1 MQNNLKKLRKAHGWT
16 LRELSTRSG
25 IAVST
30 LGNFENGCTGISV
43 PALLRLAHIFQV
55 SLDQLLFGTGGADE
69 LDLSARKPR
78 LVPVIS
84 WARAGLAR
92 DYSEL
97 SGQLD
102 EVLPSECPDENAFA
116 LILDGDSMEPE
127 FHAGD
132 RIIFSPSTEPR
143 NGDYV
148 VARFRENADPVYSL
162 GVVFK
167 KYKRV
172 GKYGEKVLLQSLNP
186 IYPDLIKPADEFL
199 FIYPAVSQMRY
210 LRR

>member
-1 MQNNLKKLRKAHGWT
+1 MRNNLKKLRKAHAWT
-16 LRELSTRSG
+16 LRELSVRSG
-25 IAVST
+25 IAIST

-43 PALLRLAHIFQV
+43 PALLKLAHLFQI
-55 SLDQLLFGTGGADE
+55 SLDQLLFGSGEDG
-69 LDLSARKPR
+69 LDLNVRKPS

-84 WARAGLAR
+84 WARAGSAR
-92 DYSEL
+92 DYSDL
-97 SGQLD
+97 SSQLD

-132 RIIFSPSTEPR
+132 RVVFSPNTEPR

-186 IYPDLIKPADEFL
+186 IYSDIIKPADEFL
-199 FIYPAVSQMRY
+199 FIYPAISQMRY
-210 LRR
+210 LRH

>member
-1 MQNNLKKLRKAHGWT
+1 MRNNLKKLRKAYGWT
-16 LRELSTRSG
+16 LRELSERSG
-25 IAVST
+25 IAIST

-43 PALLRLAHIFQV
+43 PALLKLAHLFQI
-55 SLDQLLFGTGGADE
+55 SLDQLLFGSGEDG
-69 LDLSARKPR
+69 LDLNVRKPS

-84 WARAGLAR
+84 WARAGSAR
-92 DYSEL
+92 DYSDL
-97 SGQLD
+97 SSQLD

-132 RIIFSPSTEPR
+132 RVVFSPNTEPR

-186 IYPDLIKPADEFL
+186 IYTDIIKPADEFL
-199 FIYPAVSQMRY
+199 FIYPAISQMRY
-210 LRR
+210 LRH

>member
-1 MQNNLKKLRKAHGWT
+1 MRNNLKKLRKAYGWT
-16 LRELSTRSG
+16 LRELSERSG
-25 IAVST
+25 IAIST

-43 PALLRLAHIFQV
+43 PVLLKLAHLFQV
-55 SLDQLLFGTGGADE
+55 SLDQLLFGSGEDG
-69 LDLSARKPR
+69 LDLNVRKPS

-84 WARAGLAR
+84 WARAGSAR
-92 DYSEL
+92 DYSDL
-97 SGQLD
+97 SSQLD

-132 RIIFSPSTEPR
+132 RVVFSPNTEPR

-186 IYPDLIKPADEFL
+186 IYSDIIKPADEFL

-210 LRR
+210 LRH

>member
-1 MQNNLKKLRKAHGWT
+1 MRNNLKKLRKAHGWT
-16 LRELSTRSG
+16 LRELSERSG
-25 IAVST
+25 IAIST

-43 PALLRLAHIFQV
+43 PALLKLARLFQI
-55 SLDQLLFGTGGADE
+55 SLDQLLFGSGEDG
-69 LDLSARKPR
+69 LDLNVRKPS

-84 WARAGLAR
+84 WARAGSAK

-127 FHAGD
+127 FRAGD
-132 RIIFSPSTEPR
+132 RVVFSPNTEPR

-172 GKYGEKVLLQSLNP
+172 CKYGEKVLLQSLNP

-210 LRR
+210 LRH

>member
-1 MQNNLKKLRKAHGWT
+1 MRNNLKKLRKAYGWT
-16 LRELSTRSG
+16 LRELSERSG
-25 IAVST
+25 IAIST

-43 PALLRLAHIFQV
+43 PALLKLAHLFQI
-55 SLDQLLFGTGGADE
+55 SLDQLLFGSGEDG
-69 LDLSARKPR
+69 LDLNVRKPS

-84 WARAGLAR
+84 WARAGSAR
-92 DYSEL
+92 DYSDL
-97 SGQLD
+97 SSQLD

-116 LILDGDSMEPE
+116 LILDGDSVEPE

-132 RIIFSPSTEPR
+132 RVVFSPNTEPR

-186 IYPDLIKPADEFL
+186 IYTDIIKPADEFL
-199 FIYPAVSQMRY
+199 FIYPAISQMRY
-210 LRR
+210 LRH

>member
-1 MQNNLKKLRKAHGWT
+1 MRNNLKKLRKAYGWT
-16 LRELSTRSG
+16 LRELSERSG
-25 IAVST
+25 IAIST

-43 PALLRLAHIFQV
+43 PALLKLAHLFQI
-55 SLDQLLFGTGGADE
+55 SLDQLLFGSGEDG
-69 LDLSARKPR
+69 LDLNVRKPS

-84 WARAGLAR
+84 WARAGSAR
-92 DYSEL
+92 DYSDL
-97 SGQLD
+97 SSQLD

-116 LILDGDSMEPE
+116 LILDGNSMEPE

-132 RIIFSPSTEPR
+132 RVVFSPNTEPR

-186 IYPDLIKPADEFL
+186 IYPDIIKPADEFL

-210 LRR
+210 LRH

>member
-1 MQNNLKKLRKAHGWT
+1 MRNNLKKLRKAHGWT
-16 LRELSTRSG
+16 LRELSERSG
-25 IAVST
+25 IAIST

-43 PALLRLAHIFQV
+43 PALLKLAHLFQI
-55 SLDQLLFGTGGADE
+55 SLDQLLFGSGEDG
-69 LDLSARKPR
+69 LNLNVRKPS

-84 WARAGLAR
+84 WARAGSAR
-92 DYSEL
+92 DYSDL
-97 SGQLD
+97 SSQLD

-132 RIIFSPSTEPR
+132 RVVFSPNTEPR

-186 IYPDLIKPADEFL
+186 IYSDIIKPADEFL
-199 FIYPAVSQMRY
+199 FIYPAISQMRY
-210 LRR
+210 LRH

>member
-1 MQNNLKKLRKAHGWT
+1 MRNNLKKLRKAYGWT
-16 LRELSTRSG
+16 LRELSERSG
-25 IAVST
+25 IAIST

-43 PALLRLAHIFQV
+43 PALLKLAHLFQI
-55 SLDQLLFGTGGADE
+55 SLDQLLFGSGEDG
-69 LDLSARKPR
+69 LDLNVRKPS

-84 WARAGLAR
+84 WARAGSAR
-92 DYSEL
+92 DYSDL
-97 SGQLD
+97 SSQLD

-132 RIIFSPSTEPR
+132 RVVFSPNTEPR

-186 IYPDLIKPADEFL
+186 IYSDIIKPADEFL
-199 FIYPAVSQMRY
+199 FIYPAISQMRY
-210 LRR
+210 LRH

>member
-1 MQNNLKKLRKAHGWT
+1 MRNNLKKLRKAHGWT
-16 LRELSTRSG
+16 LRELSVRSG
-25 IAVST
+25 IAIST

-43 PALLRLAHIFQV
+43 PALLKLAHLFQI
-55 SLDQLLFGTGGADE
+55 SLDQLLFGSGEDG
-69 LDLSARKPR
+69 LDLNVRKPS

-84 WARAGLAR
+84 WARAGSAR
-92 DYSEL
+92 DYSDL
-97 SGQLD
+97 SSQLD
-102 EVLPSECPDENAFA
+102 EVLPSEHPDENAFA

-132 RIIFSPSTEPR
+132 RVVFSPNTEPR

-186 IYPDLIKPADEFL
+186 IYSDIIKPADEFL
-199 FIYPAVSQMRY
+199 FIYPAISQMRY
-210 LRR
+210 LRH

>member
-1 MQNNLKKLRKAHGWT
+1 MRNNLKKLRKAYGWT
-16 LRELSTRSG
+16 LRELSERSG
-25 IAVST
+25 IAIST

-43 PALLRLAHIFQV
+43 PALLKLAHLFQI
-55 SLDQLLFGTGGADE
+55 SLDQLLFGSGEDG
-69 LDLSARKPR
+69 LDLNVRKPS

-84 WARAGLAR
+84 WARAGSAR
-92 DYSEL
+92 DYSDL
-97 SGQLD
+97 SSQLD

-132 RIIFSPSTEPR
+132 RVVFSPNTEPR

-186 IYPDLIKPADEFL
+186 IYSDIIKPADEFL

-210 LRR
+210 LRH

>member
-1 MQNNLKKLRKAHGWT
+1 MRNNLKKLRKAHGWT
-16 LRELSTRSG
+16 LRELSERSG
-25 IAVST
+25 IAIST

-43 PALLRLAHIFQV
+43 PALLKLAHLFQI
-55 SLDQLLFGTGGADE
+55 SLDQLLFGSGEDG
-69 LDLSARKPR
+69 LDLNVRKPS

-84 WARAGLAR
+84 WARAGSAR
-92 DYSEL
+92 DYSDL
-97 SGQLD
+97 SSQLD

-132 RIIFSPSTEPR
+132 RVVFSPNTEPR

-186 IYPDLIKPADEFL
+186 IYTDIIKPADEFL
-199 FIYPAVSQMRY
+199 FIYPAISQMRY
-210 LRR
+210 LRH

>member
-1 MQNNLKKLRKAHGWT
+1 MRNNLKKLRKAHGWT
-16 LRELSTRSG
+16 LRELSERSG
-25 IAVST
+25 IAIST

-43 PALLRLAHIFQV
+43 PALLKLARLFQI
-55 SLDQLLFGTGGADE
+55 SLDQLLFGSGEDG
-69 LDLSARKPR
+69 LDLNVRNPS

-84 WARAGLAR
+84 WARAGSAK

-127 FHAGD
+127 FRAGD
-132 RIIFSPSTEPR
+132 RVVFSPNTEPR

-210 LRR
+210 LRH

>member
-1 MQNNLKKLRKAHGWT
+1 MRNNLKKLRKAHSWT
-16 LRELSTRSG
+16 LRELSERSG
-25 IAVST
+25 IALST

-43 PALLRLAHIFQV
+43 PSLLKLARIFQV
-55 SLDQLLFGTGGADE
+55 SLDQLLFGSGEG
-69 LDLSARKPR
+69 LDLNVRKPS
-78 LVPVIS
+78 LLPVIS
-84 WARAGLAR
+84 WARAGSAK
-92 DYSEL
+92 DYSDL

-186 IYPDLIKPADEFL
+186 VYPDLIKPADEFL

>member
-1 MQNNLKKLRKAHGWT
+1 MRNNLKKLRKAHGWT
-16 LRELSTRSG
+16 LRELSERSG
-25 IAVST
+25 IAIST

-43 PALLRLAHIFQV
+43 PALLKLAHLFQI
-55 SLDQLLFGTGGADE
+55 SLDQLLFGSGEDG
-69 LDLSARKPR
+69 LDLNVRKPS

-84 WARAGLAR
+84 WARAGSAR
-92 DYSEL
+92 DYSDL
-97 SGQLD
+97 SSQLD

-132 RIIFSPSTEPR
+132 RVVFSPNTEPR

-186 IYPDLIKPADEFL
+186 IYSDIIKPADEFL
-199 FIYPAVSQMRY
+199 FIYPAISQMRY
-210 LRR
+210 LRH

>member
-1 MQNNLKKLRKAHGWT
+1 MRNNLKKLRKAHGWT
-16 LRELSTRSG
+16 LRELSERSG
-25 IAVST
+25 IAIST

-43 PALLRLAHIFQV
+43 PALLKLAHLFQI
-55 SLDQLLFGTGGADE
+55 SLDQLLFGSGEDG
-69 LDLSARKPR
+69 LDLNVRKPS

-84 WARAGLAR
+84 WARAGSAR
-92 DYSEL
+92 DYSDL
-97 SGQLD
+97 SSQLD

-116 LILDGDSMEPE
+116 LILDGNSMEPE

-132 RIIFSPSTEPR
+132 RVVFSPNTEPR

-186 IYPDLIKPADEFL
+186 IYSDIIKPADEFL
-199 FIYPAVSQMRY
+199 FIYPAISQMRY
-210 LRR
+210 LRH

>member
-1 MQNNLKKLRKAHGWT
+1 MRNNLKKLRKAYGWT
-16 LRELSTRSG
+16 LHELSERSG
-25 IAVST
+25 IAIST

-43 PALLRLAHIFQV
+43 PALLKLAHLFQV
-55 SLDQLLFGTGGADE
+55 SLDQLLFGSGEDG
-69 LDLSARKPR
+69 LDLNVRKPS

-84 WARAGLAR
+84 WARAGSAR
-92 DYSEL
+92 DYSDL
-97 SGQLD
+97 SSQLD
-102 EVLPSECPDENAFA
+102 EVLPSVCPDENAFA

-132 RIIFSPSTEPR
+132 RVVFSPNTEPR

-186 IYPDLIKPADEFL
+186 IYADIIKPADEFL

-210 LRR
+210 LRH

>member
-1 MQNNLKKLRKAHGWT
+1 MRNNLKKLRKAYGWT
-16 LRELSTRSG
+16 LRELSERSG
-25 IAVST
+25 IAIST

-43 PALLRLAHIFQV
+43 PALLKLAHLFQI
-55 SLDQLLFGTGGADE
+55 SLDQLLFGSGEDG
-69 LDLSARKPR
+69 LDLNVRKPS

-84 WARAGLAR
+84 WARAGSAR
-92 DYSEL
+92 DYSDL
-97 SGQLD
+97 SSQLD

-116 LILDGDSMEPE
+116 LILDGNSMEPE

-132 RIIFSPSTEPR
+132 RVVFSPNTEPR

-186 IYPDLIKPADEFL
+186 IYSDIIKPADEFL
-199 FIYPAVSQMRY
+199 FIYPAISQMRY
-210 LRR
+210 LRH

>member
-1 MQNNLKKLRKAHGWT
+1 MRNNLKKLRKAHGWT
-16 LRELSTRSG
+16 LRELSERSG
-25 IAVST
+25 IAIST

-43 PALLRLAHIFQV
+43 PALLKLAHLFQI
-55 SLDQLLFGTGGADE
+55 SLDQLLFGSGEDG
-69 LDLSARKPR
+69 LDLNVRKPS

-84 WARAGLAR
+84 WARAGSAR
-92 DYSEL
+92 DYSDL
-97 SGQLD
+97 SSQLD

-116 LILDGDSMEPE
+116 LILDGNSMEPE

-132 RIIFSPSTEPR
+132 RVVFSPNTEPR

-186 IYPDLIKPADEFL
+186 IYSDIIKPADEFL

-210 LRR
+210 LRH

>member
-1 MQNNLKKLRKAHGWT
+1 MRNNLKKLRKAHGWT
-16 LRELSTRSG
+16 LRELSERSG
-25 IAVST
+25 IAIST

-43 PALLRLAHIFQV
+43 PALLKLAHLFQI
-55 SLDQLLFGTGGADE
+55 SLDHLLFGSGEDG
-69 LDLSARKPR
+69 LDLNVRKPS

-84 WARAGLAR
+84 WARAGSAR
-92 DYSEL
+92 DYSDL
-97 SGQLD
+97 SSQLD

-132 RIIFSPSTEPR
+132 RVVFSPNTEPR

-186 IYPDLIKPADEFL
+186 IYSDIIKPADEFL

-210 LRR
+210 LRH

>member
-1 MQNNLKKLRKAHGWT
+1 MRNNLKKLRKAYGWT
-16 LRELSTRSG
+16 LRELSERSG
-25 IAVST
+25 IAIST

-43 PALLRLAHIFQV
+43 PALLKLAHLFQI
-55 SLDQLLFGTGGADE
+55 SLDQLLFGSGEDG
-69 LDLSARKPR
+69 LDLNVRKPS

-84 WARAGLAR
+84 WARAGSAR
-92 DYSEL
+92 DYSDL
-97 SGQLD
+97 SSQLD

-116 LILDGDSMEPE
+116 LILDGNSMEPE

-132 RIIFSPSTEPR
+132 RVVFSPNTEPR

-186 IYPDLIKPADEFL
+186 IYSDIIKPADEFL

-210 LRR
+210 LRH